1 MVDIDNV
8 LLDESRLLKVRKN
21 SNITRAIQI
30 NNPDG
35 FVVTTK
41 EGRIKGKCG
50 DYLIIGV
57 DGEKYPCDKDI
68 FEKTYD
74 IID

>member
-8 LLDESRLLKVRKN
+8 LLDESRVLKVQKN

>member
-8 LLDESRLLKVRKN
+8 LLDESRVLKVRKN

-41 EGRIKGKCG
+41 EGRIKGKFG